1 MEQLAI
7 GSTWH
12 KWDMHIHT
20 PYTKINNQYKEKGT
34 DEIWKTYCEKLN
46 DSGID
51 AFGITDYGS
60 FENYLN
66 LKRNRNSYGLK
77 SYIFIF
83 PNLELR
89 VSGLTPKK
97 REDKDSYHSKVN
109 IHILFSNNVED
120 KELETLLSRIYVK
133 GPSGRNLD
141 FLNNFSE
148 IVRNDRF
155 KYVPGYDIVLEA
167 LKSVFG
173 INSNKYLIMVP
184 NNDDGIAT
192 GTGTGDHDDFTFVN
206 DNVDIIQSSNEND
219 RKFYLKLRNK
229 DKNPYDKI
237 FPCVTGSD
245 AHDFSKFDEFKANKV
260 TWIKSDLSFEGL
272 RSILFEPE
280 SRVIVQKE
288 TPQNKLLS
296 KQIKKIELPEKD
308 FKNQKVFFNRNLVSI
323 IGSRSS
329 GKSLLLSIL
338 AKNMGYN
345 GRIKENNESYEK
357 LVNFYNDGATTFYY
371 DEKQAMTNIDN
382 VDLIYQNQLQS
393 IAMDQKKTNNFVD
406 DILLGQNLAEKI
418 NLDEKLKIRASN
430 LKEIFEKLK
439 NTESKLDELNQQLGK
454 YQKKEKIKENIS
466 RLRQRLESL
475 ETDYDKEKATS
486 IEEAIKN
493 QRTKKIG
500 LENENNSIKDLP
512 ERVLNDIPV
521 EYIDPSFNAAV
532 KEAIDKFKSNIKKL
546 IENQT
551 KKNIEKIKN
560 IDTEIESLKEN
571 SDYKKFQDFKG
582 KTPQLN
588 KIDSDIKNEK
598 LNLSEREKLENEVNS
613 EKSNVNSL
621 CTQMHDLLTSGNDT
635 VKILENDELK
645 FEYRLKF
652 NFNEIKDLFVNDF
665 KTSSRSYKDIAHG
678 MLRDLEEESKNLSD
692 QVNDFYSTICNIL
705 NMDDKIDPFRKGKDI
720 YILLNDLMAVELLKY
735 DYSIFYNN
743 KDFKQM
749 SEGKKAFVL
758 LLLKLKIENN
768 DMPLLIDQPEDE
780 LDNRSIVNDLV
791 ELLRKQKEY
800 RQIILV
806 THNANIVIGADS
818 EQVIIASERDGADP
832 QKEKFYYE
840 GGSLENTEIR
850 SKICEILEGGKNAF
864 KKRENRYNFKD
875 LQKEVLKSL
884 VPCQ

>member
-1 MEQLAI
+1 MGKLAI

-20 PYTKINNQYKEKGT
+20 PYTKLNNQYKKKGT
-34 DEIWKTYCEKLN
+34 GEVWETYCEKLN
-46 DSGID
+46 ESEID

-60 FENYLN
+60 FDNYLN
-66 LKRNRNSYGLK
+66 LKRNRNSYGLN
-77 SYIFIF
+77 SDIFIF

-109 IHILFSNNVED
+109 IHVLFSNNVED
-120 KELETLLSRIYVK
+120 KELETFLSRIYVK
-133 GPSGRNLD
+133 GPSGRKLD

-148 IVRNDRF
+148 IVRNDHF
-155 KYVPGYDIVLEA
+155 EYVPGYDTVLAA

-173 INSNKYLIMVP
+173 INSGKYLIMVP

-192 GTGTGDHDDFTFVN
+192 GVGTGDQDDFTFVN

-245 AHDFSKFDEFKANKV
+245 AHDFSKLDEARTKKV

-280 SRVIVQKE
+280 SRVIIQKE
-288 TPQNKLLS
+288 EPQNKLPS
-296 KQIKKIELPEKD
+296 KQIKEIELPEED
-308 FKNQKVFFNRNLVSI
+308 FKKQKIFFNRNLVSI

-338 AKNMGYN
+338 AKNMGYD
-345 GRIKENNESYEK
+345 GKIKENNQSYEE
-357 LVNFYNDGATTFYY
+357 LVDSYNNDAKTLYY
-371 DEKQAMTNIDN
+371 DEKQANTNTDN

-406 DILLGQNLAEKI
+406 DILLGRDLTEKV
-418 NLDEKLKIRASN
+418 NLDEKLKIRTSN
-430 LKEIFEKLK
+430 LRDIFEKLK
-439 NTESKLDELNQQLGK
+439 NAESRLDELSQQLSK

-466 RLRQRLESL
+466 RLRQSLESL

-486 IEEAIKN
+486 IEEAIKG
-493 QRTKKIG
+493 QITKKNG
-500 LENENNSIKDLP
+500 LENENDSIKDIP
-512 ERVLNDIPV
+512 ERILNDITV
-521 EYIDPSFNAAV
+521 EYMDASFNAAI
-532 KEAIDKFKSNIKKL
+532 KEAIEKFKSNIKELVKS
-546 IENQT
+546 QT
-551 KKNIEKIKN
+551 KKNIEEIKSIN
-560 IDTEIESLKEN
+560 IEIKSLKEN
-571 SDYKKFQDFKG
+571 SDYKKFQDFKE

-588 KIDSDIKNEK
+588 KIDSDVKNEE
-598 LNLSEREKLENEVNS
+598 LNLSEREKLESELKS
-613 EKSNVNSL
+613 EKSNINSL

-645 FEYRLKF
+645 FEYSLKF
-652 NFNEIKDLFVNDF
+652 NFNEIKDLFANDF
-665 KTSSRSYKDIAHG
+665 KTSSRSYKDVAQG
-678 MLRDLEEESKNLSD
+678 MLKDLEEENKNLNN
-692 QVNDFYSTICNIL
+692 QVNDFYNTICNIL
-705 NMDDKIDPFRKGKDI
+705 NMDDKRDAFRKGKDI

-743 KDFKQM
+743 KDFNQM

-818 EQVIIASERDGADP
+818 EQVIIASERDEANS
-832 QKEKFYYE
+832 QKEKFCYE
-840 GGSLENTEIR
+840 GGSLENSEIR

-864 KKRENRYNFKD
+864 RKRENRYNFKD
-875 LQKEVLKSL
+875 LRQEVLKD
-884 VPCQ
+884 